1 MPNLE
6 VSSYSNQEVDKPRD
20 HCAVVGMMSTAGR
33 DVAPF
38 TKLSL
43 HAQQNRGEDGSGI
56 AVFDGFAK
64 NFRLHKDLGLVADA
78 LTDEKISSNQ
88 ITGTLAIGHNR
99 YATSGNKDR
108 GDDEKKQC
116 LQPYVVSHD
125 RRSLALA
132 HNGNVPERY
141 LADLRNVLPPGIPFQ
156 SDTDSEVIAWRIMFA
171 EGESWK
177 DKIANGLSGV
187 KGAYSFVIA
196 TDEGDLFGVKDPQG
210 IRPLTVAQTS
220 DGYALVSETRGLEYM
235 TGEIQGR
242 REVRPG
248 ELIHIDRNGKLESAQ
263 LFSEERTARCVVE
276 SIYLKHPYSYEG
288 EREVRS
294 IRERMGEA
302 LAREFPVPEDV
313 VIVGVPDS
321 GIEIADGY
329 GRALGR
335 RAENLI
341 KKDRYRPGRTFIS
354 DSTEKRDSM
363 LELKFTISDDVKDR
377 KIVIIDDSV
386 IRGKTTTKL
395 ISALRERGA
404 SEVHVLSGSPQFV
417 DICDLGVDIATLG
430 ELQALKKNGGPDYIL
445 KTNEEIASEIG
456 ADSIDYLSLDGLI
469 DAIGGSEKD
478 FCTNC
483 LTRQHPIDDL
493 PSLEADRIYTIAS
506 RKPAV
511 IPLVDR

>member
-20 HCAVVGMMSTAGR
+20 HCAVVGMISTAGR

-43 HAQQNRGEDGSGI
+43 HAQQNRGENGSGI

-78 LTDEKISSNQ
+78 LTDEVLKSNQ
-88 ITGTLAIGHNR
+88 ISGTLAVGHNR
-99 YATSGNKDR
+99 YPTSGDKEKEDK
-108 GDDEKKQC
+108 EKKQC
-116 LQPYVVSHD
+116 LQPYVVSFD
-125 RRSLALA
+125 RRSLAIA
-132 HNGNVPERY
+132 HNGNIPERY

-177 DKIANGLSGV
+177 EKIANGLSGV

-235 TGEIQGR
+235 SGEIQNK
-242 REVRPG
+242 REVNPG
-248 ELIHIDRNGKLESAQ
+248 EMIHIDRDGKLEALQ
-263 LFSEERTARCVVE
+263 LFSHEKTARCVVE
-276 SIYLKHPYSYEG
+276 SIYLKHPYSRDG
-288 EREVRS
+288 DREVRD
-294 IRERMGEA
+294 IRRLMGEA

-313 VIVGVPDS
+313 VIIGVPDS
-321 GIEIADGY
+321 GLEIGDGY
-329 GRALGR
+329 ARALGR
-335 RAENLI
+335 MSESLI
-341 KKDRYRPGRTFIS
+341 KKDRYRPNRTFMN
-354 DSTEKRDSM
+354 DPDKRDSM

-430 ELQALKKNGGPDYIL
+430 ELQALKKNGGPDYVL
-445 KTNEEIASEIG
+445 KSNEEIASEIG

-469 DAIGGSEKD
+469 DAIGGNETD

-493 PSLEADRIYTIAS
+493 PPLEADRIYTIVS
-506 RKPAV
+506 RRPAI